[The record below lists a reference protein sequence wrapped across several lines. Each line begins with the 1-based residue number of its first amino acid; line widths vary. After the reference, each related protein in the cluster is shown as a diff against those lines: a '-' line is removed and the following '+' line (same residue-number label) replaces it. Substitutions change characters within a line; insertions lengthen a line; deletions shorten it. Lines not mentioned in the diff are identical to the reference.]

1 MKITLTSYSDW
12 CKDNTGIFY
21 QLNKIKPLPFV
32 TDDKSIADMDTQF
45 LLENANKQMVFTD
58 ANALSSSLLTEY
70 FDTWKNLTEFYKI
83 IPVGVTS
90 ESSTTSNSNYKGADQ
105 VALNNSTDMYNISGN
120 NSNSA
125 NTSNTQVK
133 NYGGYKKF
141 ILSSN
146 YYDIIRANIR
156 NYIFINIY

>member
-1 MKITLTSYSDW
+1 MITLTSYSDW

-32 TDDKSIADMDTQF
+32 TEYKTIADMDMQF
-45 LLENANKQMVFTD
+45 LLENANKQMILTD
-58 ANALSSSLLTEY
+58 PNALSSSLLTEY
-70 FDTWKNLTEFYKI
+70 YDTWQNLTDFYKV

-90 ESSTTSNSNYKGADQ
+90 ETTSTSNSNYNGADQ

-120 NSNSA
+120 NSDSSS
-125 NTSNTQVK
+125 TSSTQVK
-133 NYGGYKKF
+133 NYAGYKKF

-146 YYDIIRANIR
+146 FYDIIRANIR
-156 NYIFINIY
+156 NYIFINVY